1 MKATGMVRR
10 IDNLGRIVIPME
22 IRRHLGINDRD
33 NLEIFTDNE
42 GNIILKKYDPL
53 PDIVNRVKTL
63 SEMIND
69 NTNYEPEVTN
79 KAIDML
85 KELQKIL
92 DNPK

>member
-1 MKATGMVRR
+1 MKATGIVRR
-10 IDNLGRIVIPME
+10 IDNLGRVVIPME

-33 NLEIFTDNE
+33 TLEIFTDNE
-42 GNIILKKYDPL
+42 GHIILKKYDPL
-53 PDIVNRVKTL
+53 PDIVNRVKKL
-63 SEMIND
+63 QELIND

-79 KAIDML
+79 KAIDIL

>member
-1 MKATGMVRR
+1 MKATGIVRR

-69 NTNYEPEVTN
+69 
-79 KAIDML
+79 K
-85 KELQKIL
+85 
-92 DNPK
+92 